1 MTVNTSDVHI
11 SDVNISDTIT
21 SDIFSP
27 HEPGEEHKPGI
38 HLASWRWAEVGPYF
52 MFVGFMVVSG
62 LAKIGFHHA
71 HFISSRVP
79 ESCLL
84 ILVGIVFGAV
94 LEQVRFG

>member
-1 MTVNTSDVHI
+1 MTVNI
-11 SDVNISDTIT
+11 SDVNISD
-21 SDIFSP
+21 IFSQ
-27 HEPGEEHKPGI
+27 HEGSAEHKPGI
-38 HLASWRWAEVGPYF
+38 HLASWRWTEVGPYF
-52 MFVGFMVVSG
+52 MFVGFMVLSG

-94 LEQVRFG
+94 LEQVCFG